1 MVKAI
6 IDIDNDT
13 NRILSIIKAEFG
25 LKDKSQAIDVMA
37 KEYEELIFEPKV
49 KPSYLRRLKKI
60 KKEKTIHIGTLKDFD
75 KMFGTHE

>member
-1 MVKAI
+1 
-6 IDIDNDT
+6 
-13 NRILSIIKAEFG
+13 
-25 LKDKSQAIDVMA
+25 MA

-60 KKEKTIHIGTLKDFD
+60 EKEKTIHIGTLKDFD